1 MECQISLS
9 VLKVIHTGIWFREG
23 KIKEFPNVDNLFES
37 AMLTKLRGEHGSK
50 IDVDTGHS

>member
-9 VLKVIHTGIWFREG
+9 VLKVIHTGIWFRED

-37 AMLTKLRGEHGSK
+37 AMLTKSHGVHGSR
-50 IDVDTGHS
+50 IHVDTGHS